1 MGQCPKGQSLQCPI
15 GPTSAIID
23 QTSSISLRSQL

>member
-15 GPTSAIID
+15 GSTSAIID
-23 QTSSISLRSQL
+23 QISFISLSSQL